1 MGAFNV
7 TVKVHNPIDA
17 SRSDDIE
24 LMVDTGSSYTH
35 LPAILLERLGIS
47 TPRERNIELGDGTIV
62 KHRVGEAVITYGDES
77 WVCPVAATQQGR
89 PVLGA
94 ITLEILGLS
103 VDPVKGRLIPT
114 TYQLAPRISAV
125 DPSGS

>member
-1 MGAFNV
+1 MGTFTV
-7 TVKVHNPIDA
+7 TVKVHNPNDA
-17 SRSDDIE
+17 SRSDDID

-35 LPAILLERLGIS
+35 LPTNLLQRLGIS
-47 TPRERNIELGDGTIV
+47 TPRERKIELANGSIV
-62 KHRVGEAVITYGDES
+62 IHRVGEAVITYKDES
-77 WVCPVAATQQGR
+77 WVCPVAGIEQGR

-103 VDPVKGRLIPT
+103 VDPVKGQLIPT

-125 DPSGS
+125 D

>member
-1 MGAFNV
+1 MMPAG
-7 TVKVHNPIDA
+7 
-17 SRSDDIE
+17 RSDDID
-24 LMVDTGSSYTH
+24 LMVDTGSSYGH
-35 LPAILLERLGIS
+35 LPASLLEKLGIS
-47 TPRERNIELGDGTIV
+47 TPRERSIELGDGTIV

-77 WVCPVAATQQGR
+77 WVCPVAATEQGR

-94 ITLEILGLS
+94 IILEILGLS

-114 TYQLAPRISAV
+114 ICQLASRISAV